1 MQLINIHF
9 FQTFEIEQSLLYY
22 MVLMF
27 DSKVSL
33 LPVSVYIFSPWVRFL
48 FHKKKY
54 IYKLFQRIFVVKKFL
69 NKN

>member
-33 LPVSVYIFSPWVRFL
+33 LPVSVYIFSR
-48 FHKKKY
+48 
-54 IYKLFQRIFVVKKFL
+54 RE
-69 NKN
+69 